1 MRYSKEEKEE
11 IIRLVERSELSANR
25 TIKELNISKATFYNW
40 YSKFLEGGPDAL
52 EDQKSHV
59 T

>member
-11 IIRLVERSELSANR
+11 IIRLVERSELSVNR

-40 YSKFLEGGPDAL
+40 YNKFLEGGPDAL
-52 EDQKSHV
+52 
-59 T
+59 